1 LNDHRRRRVI
11 AAVGVL
17 LLLTAVLL
25 VIAGGGDPLEDPS
38 APNAATPTPEPI
50 VPTRTLAAD
59 NGGESVLEIAAAT
72 TVAPTTTA
80 TMVAPT
86 TTAVSAIA
94 TLPATIFATR
104 QAGELTEEIGVE
116 TTAVPAQVTPV
127 FSPVSSE
134 LARFGVS
141 IARNFPD
148 AEAAY
153 ALGLPFGSMQNW
165 NVTVSPPP
173 LPAEYWQ
180 MVRINQQGI
189 RRVTWD
195 VLAEAIAANPRSKWM
210 VGNEPDVVW
219 QDNVTPER
227 YAEIYHEVYTFI
239 KERDPDA
246 QVAIGGVSQPT
257 PLRRAYLDIVLN
269 TYQERYGEPMPIDIW
284 NVHAFTLR
292 EEADSW
298 GVDIPPGMEGQEGI
312 LYEIEDHDNVDIIAG
327 NLRDFRRWMAD
338 RGYGDTPLVISEYG
352 ILMPE
357 DYGFP
362 EQDVAAFMSATF
374 DLFREM
380 TGEEG
385 YAPDDGRLVQWWFW
399 YSVYDKDLY
408 STGNLW
414 DEVSGQL
421 TGVGRAWTQYILD
434 NEIDADSE
442 E

>member
-1 LNDHRRRRVI
+1 MNDHPRRRVI

-17 LLLTAVLL
+17 LLLTAALL
-25 VIAGGGDPLEDPS
+25 AIAGGGDLLEQPFAADF
-38 APNAATPTPEPI
+38 ATPTPEPI
-50 VPTRTLAAD
+50 VPTRTPAFAI
-59 NGGESVLEIAAAT
+59 GGESVPQQPARTAAT
-72 TVAPTTTA
+72 TSTPATTA
-80 TMVAPT
+80 TA
-86 TTAVSAIA
+86 TTAATA
-94 TLPATIFATR
+94 TLPATITSTPDAGD
-104 QAGELTEEIGVE
+104 QAEVAGIGP
-116 TTAVPAQVTPV
+116 TAVPVESTPL

-134 LARFGVS
+134 IARFGIS
-141 IARNFPD
+141 IARNFSD

-165 NVTVSPPP
+165 NVTVSPPA

-180 MVRINQQGI
+180 MVRINQEGI
-189 RRVTWD
+189 RRVTWE
-195 VLAEAIAANPRSKWM
+195 VLAEAIAANPGSTWM
-210 VGNEPDVVW
+210 VGNEPDVIW
-219 QDNVTPER
+219 QDNVTPDR

-257 PLRRAYLDIVLN
+257 PLRRAYLEIVLD
-269 TYQERYGEPMPIDIW
+269 TYQTQYGEPMPIDIW

-298 GVDIPPGMEGQEGI
+298 GVDIPPGMAGQEGI

-399 YSVYDKDLY
+399 YSVYDKDFY
-408 STGNLW
+408 PTGNLW
-414 DEVSGQL
+414 DEESGQL
-421 TGVGRAWTQYILD
+421 TGVGRAWTDYILD
-434 NEIDADSE
+434 NEIAADSE